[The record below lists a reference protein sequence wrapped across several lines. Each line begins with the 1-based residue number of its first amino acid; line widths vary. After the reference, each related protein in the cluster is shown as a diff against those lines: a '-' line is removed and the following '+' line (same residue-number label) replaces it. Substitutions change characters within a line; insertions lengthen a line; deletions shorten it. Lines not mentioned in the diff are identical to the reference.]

1 MSTKSTEKKVSAI
14 KIAGLVAGPLVFAVL
29 MFGTGIEGL
38 PREGQAALAVTML
51 MAIWWLTEALPI
63 YATALV
69 PLVLFPFTGVLSSGE
84 TSANYGNELIYLF
97 LGGFLLSIAVQK
109 WNLHRRI
116 ALTIIRMVGFEPPR
130 LILGFMVATGGLSM
144 WISNTASAMI
154 MVPIGLAVITQIAR
168 LIEENGQDI
177 DTSVGNFNFGS
188 ALMLGIAYSA
198 SIGGI
203 ATIIGSPPNAIF
215 VAYVKQV
222 HGVEISFLEWML
234 YGFPVAAL
242 GLVGAWVYLTKF
254 AYPLKVKGFAE
265 IGSIVDDGLRELGPM
280 GTAERR
286 VLIVFGMVAGM
297 WVLRGLVQ
305 PWLVTLGLGGMS
317 DMTIGMMGALSLF
330 MIRASH
336 DNPVALLEWDDVKE
350 VPWGILLLFG
360 GGLALSSGIEVSGLA
375 SWLADRLSVLEG
387 ASTLLVLFVITLVV
401 IFLTEVTSN
410 TSTAT
415 IFVPIAGILAVVV
428 GVHPYMLMVGVVTAA
443 SCAFML
449 PIATPPNAVV
459 FASGYVTMQQ
469 MMRAGIWLNVLF
481 VILITVVVRLWLP
494 LIWGL

>member
-1 MSTKSTEKKVSAI
+1 MDTNSADKKVSAI
-14 KIAGLVAGPLVFAVL
+14 KLGGLIAGPLIFALL

-38 PREGQAALAVTML
+38 SKEGQAALAVTAL

-69 PLVLFPFTGVLSSGE
+69 PLVMFPLTGVLSSGQ

-116 ALTIIRMVGFEPPR
+116 ALTVIRMVGFEPPR

-154 MVPIGLAVITQIAR
+154 MVPIGLAVISQVAK

-177 DTSVGNFNFGS
+177 DTSVGKFNFGS

-222 HGVEISFLEWML
+222 HGIEISFLKWML
-234 YGFPVAAL
+234 YGFPVAVI
-242 GLVGAWVYLTKF
+242 GLVSTWVYLTKF
-254 AYPLKVKGFAE
+254 AYPLKVTGFKE

-280 GTAERR
+280 GHAERR
-286 VLIVFGMVAGM
+286 VLIVFGTVAGM
-297 WVLRGLVQ
+297 WMLRGLVQ
-305 PWLVTLGLGGMS
+305 PYLITLGLGGMS
-317 DMTIGMMGALSLF
+317 DMTIAMMGALALF
-330 MIRASH
+330 IIRASH
-336 DNPVALLEWDDVKE
+336 DNPVPLLAWEDLQD

-360 GGLALSSGIEVSGLA
+360 GGLALSMGIETSGLA
-375 SWLADRLSVLEG
+375 SWLADRLSILEG
-387 ASTLLVLFVITLVV
+387 ASMLLVLFVIITVV

-415 IFVPIAGILAVVV
+415 IFVPIAGILATVV
-428 GVHPYMLMVGVVTAA
+428 GVHPYILMVGVVTAA

-469 MMRAGIWLNVLF
+469 MMRAGIWLNVIF
-481 VILITVVVRLWLP
+481 VIIITVLVRLWLP
-494 LIWGL
+494 VIWGI